1 MSQLESPDL
10 TPRFIFTSIPSANVG
25 RFRLV
30 FLRTE
35 MSKKI
40 FKEADFFFLYQSK
53 TNYNCAFQQTSD
65 CGLIFG
71 YEIETEVNEA
81 NCVYPHF

>member
-40 FKEADFFFLYQSK
+40 FKEADFFFFCISQRLITTVLSSK
-53 TNYNCAFQQTSD
+53 PVIV
-65 CGLIFG
+65 G
-71 YEIETEVNEA
+71 
-81 NCVYPHF
+81 

>member
-10 TPRFIFTSIPSANVG
+10 TPQFIFTSIPSANVG

-40 FKEADFFFLYQSK
+40 FKEANFFFCISQRLITTVLSSK
-53 TNYNCAFQQTSD
+53 PVIV
-65 CGLIFG
+65 G
-71 YEIETEVNEA
+71 
-81 NCVYPHF
+81 

>member
-1 MSQLESPDL
+1 MSRLEIPDL

-30 FLRTE
+30 FLCTE
-35 MSKKI
+35 MSKEI
-40 FKEADFFFLYQSK
+40 FKEADFLYQSK

-65 CGLIFG
+65 CRLIFG

-81 NCVYPHF
+81 NCVYQHF